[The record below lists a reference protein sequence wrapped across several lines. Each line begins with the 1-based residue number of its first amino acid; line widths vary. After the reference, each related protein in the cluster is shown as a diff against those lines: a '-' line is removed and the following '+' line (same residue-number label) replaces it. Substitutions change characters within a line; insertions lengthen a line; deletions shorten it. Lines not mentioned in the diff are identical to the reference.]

1 VNFLIKVATV
11 LLILAVLGVFSVL
24 LLIVDNYPETESPGE
39 ILPARF
45 QQTLSFIEKSDP
57 RELQPGTDT
66 SLTLREEDMDLLL
79 NYVLDNY
86 KTGAGKVSISE
97 GMITVLGSLKI
108 PTELFDRY
116 VNLQIILSGNGE
128 ALQVERFRLGK
139 IKVPGLLTRVF
150 VRFLDQELI
159 RRLPE
164 YAEISDAITGYEIT
178 NDDVVISYR
187 WQPELIEHLSN
198 RGSGLLIDDEAK
210 ERLIVYTSRLAEIA
224 GEPDLPF
231 TTSLARIV
239 SPMFEFA
246 QSRNEDPVKEN
257 RAVIMAMALY
267 VMNVNIS
274 QIFGNSDPI
283 PVIQPHRI
291 TLAGR
296 QDFAKHFL
304 TSAAIAI
311 SADTNIADS
320 FGLMKE
326 IDDASAGSGFSFT
339 DVGADRAGVS
349 FAEFATSNPQNAV
362 ILQRKLSGDLA
373 EEVFIPSLAGLPE
386 FMPEEEFVAK
396 YGGVNQPEF
405 QRVIADIEERISQLP
420 LFEPL

>member
-1 VNFLIKVATV
+1 MSSFIKVATV

-24 LLIVDNYPETESPGE
+24 LLVVDVNPEIESPGQL
-39 ILPARF
+39 LPAKL
-45 QQTLSFIEKSDP
+45 QQTFSFIEKSDP

-66 SLTLREEDMDLLL
+66 SLTLREEDLDLLL

-86 KTGAGKVSISE
+86 KAGAGKVEISE

-108 PTELFDRY
+108 PTEFFDRY
-116 VNLQIILSGNGE
+116 VNMQVILSGNGE
-128 ALQVERFRLGK
+128 ELEVERFRLGK
-139 IKVPGLLTRVF
+139 IKVPGLLTRVM
-150 VRFLDQELI
+150 VNFLDQELI
-159 RRLPE
+159 RKIPE
-164 YAEISDAITGYEIT
+164 YAEISDAITGYEIA
-178 NDDVVISYR
+178 NKDVVISYR
-187 WQPELIEHLSN
+187 WQPELIAHLSN
-198 RGSGLLIDDEAK
+198 RGSGLLIDDEEKA
-210 ERLIVYTSRLAEIA
+210 RLVVYSRRLAEIA
-224 GEPDLPF
+224 GEPDLPI

-246 QSRNEDPVKEN
+246 ESRNEDPIKEN
-257 RAVIMAMALY
+257 RAAIMALALY
-267 VMNVNIS
+267 VMDVNIS
-274 QIFGNSDPI
+274 QISGNSEPV

-362 ILQRKLSGDLA
+362 VLQRKLSGDLT
-373 EEVFIPSLAGLPE
+373 EDVFIPNLAGLPE

-405 QRVIADIEERISQLP
+405 QRVIADIEERIAQLP
-420 LFEPL
+420 LFNPL